1 MVLTGIRERI
11 EHGEA
16 PLWGAFLGTGS
27 QLLAEMLSRSG
38 FDWLVIDMQHAPV
51 NSSSEMLG
59 MVQAISLGQSAPFLR
74 APWKTQVGA
83 IMSAL
88 DAGVE
93 GIIVPM
99 LDTAKEAEEVARC
112 FRYPPRGYRSWGPW
126 RVAMAAP
133 GYSPEVGDRRALCL
147 VQIETRSGMRNVDEI
162 LEVEE
167 VDGAYI
173 GPQDLSLSHQG
184 GLSWRADNRVLHE
197 LSDRV
202 LAACRRHGKIAV
214 AHTADA
220 EDALHWSQRGFPLV
234 NVTSD
239 VRLVQEG
246 LGCVLGRLR
255 KEG

>member
-1 MVLTGIRERI
+1 MLTGIRERI
-11 EHGEA
+11 EHGDG
-16 PLWGAFLGTGS
+16 PLWGAFLGAGS
-27 QLLAEMLSRSG
+27 PLLAEMLSRSG
-38 FDWLVIDMQHAPV
+38 FDWLVIDMQHSPV
-51 NSSSEMLG
+51 SSSSEMLG

-74 APWKTQVGA
+74 APWKTQFGA
-83 IMSAL
+83 IMCAL

-99 LDTAKEAEEVARC
+99 LDTAEEAEEVARC

-126 RVAMAAP
+126 RVAMTTP
-133 GYSPEVGDRRALCL
+133 EYSPEAGDRRALCL
-147 VQIETRSGMRNVDEI
+147 VQIETRSGMKNVDDI
-162 LEVEE
+162 LEVQE

-184 GLSWRADNRVLHE
+184 GLSWRADNRVLQE
-197 LSDRV
+197 LSDSV

-220 EDALHWSQRGFPLV
+220 DDALHWSRLGFPLV

-239 VRLVQEG
+239 VRLVQQG
-246 LGCVLGRLR
+246 VRSVLGRLK